1 MLRRDM
7 LAAIFSLSGPA
18 VTDAE
23 RGLFRD
29 ADPAGFVLFARN
41 CVDRA
46 QMRALTDDLR
56 ALSGRDDVPILVDQE
71 GGRVARMRPPEWPA
85 FPAGQAFAA
94 LYEKAPISA
103 IEAARVNAM
112 ALGLMLAEVGVN
124 VDLLPL
130 LDVRQAGAHDVIGD
144 RALGDEPMK
153 VAALGRAMLD
163 GLAAAGCV
171 GVVKHMPG
179 HGRSM
184 ADSHKELPVVDAS
197 DAELESDIA
206 PFRALRDAPMG
217 MMSHLLYRAW
227 DAERPASLSPTII
240 AGIVR
245 SRIGFDGLLMTDDI
259 GMEALSGTA
268 DQRARAAIHAGCDL
282 VLHCSGKLDEMAA
295 IAAVLPPLAQAGEA
309 RLIRAMAQPEETMAE
324 DFIALVEKRDALL
337 AYA

>member
-1 MLRRDM
+1 MLP
-7 LAAIFSLSGPA
+7 AIFSLSGPA
-18 VTDAE
+18 LTDDE
-23 RGLFRD
+23 RGLFRE
-29 ADPAGFVLFARN
+29 ADPAGYVLFARN
-41 CVDRA
+41 CVDRV
-46 QMRALTDDLR
+46 QLRALTDSLR
-56 ALSGRDDVPILVDQE
+56 ELSGRADVPILIDQE
-71 GGRVARMRPPEWPA
+71 GGRVARMKPPEWPA

-103 IEAARVNAM
+103 IEAARVNAI

-124 VDLLPL
+124 VDALPL
-130 LDVRQAGAHDVIGD
+130 LDVRQSGAHDVIGD

-163 GLAAAGCV
+163 GLATAGCV
-171 GVVKHMPG
+171 GIVKHMPG

-184 ADSHKELPVVDAS
+184 ADSHKELPVVDAT
-197 DAELESDIA
+197 DDELETDIA
-206 PFRALRDAPMG
+206 PFRALRDAPMA

-245 SRIGFDGLLMTDDI
+245 DRIGFDGLLMTDDI

-268 DQRARAAIHAGCDL
+268 AERARAAIDAGCDL
-282 VLHCSGKLDEMAA
+282 ALHCSGKLGEMEAVAA
-295 IAAVLPPLAQAGEA
+295 ALPSLSDAGQQ
-309 RLIRAMAQPEETMAE
+309 RLTRAMERAGQAVAE
-324 DFIALVEKRDALL
+324 DFSALVEKRDALL